1 VIPKSNLDDRTFDDI
16 VAEAVRLIPRYCP
29 EWTNHNTSDPG
40 ITLIELFAWMTEM
53 TLYRINKV
61 PEKTYLSL
69 LELMG
74 LSLVPPQSART
85 IIRFFPVDGY
95 DKPVKIKSGTKIAAL
110 NDDSDSLVSETEKEL
125 CVNDSVLAAC
135 VNRSGERW
143 TDYCTQ
149 EGLQPFELFDTR
161 NSVEHILYI
170 ASPAFK
176 YLANEHHVEIAFA
189 AVQDILS
196 AKDELTNHL
205 YWEYWD
211 GRAWTHIKSEL
222 SVPGARQ
229 KDNTVYLSGPA
240 DIQPCTV
247 NGKEGLYLRAVLADV
262 PEKKTVL
269 SVKGITVRTIFGGL
283 GFIPDVCLSNSG
295 PLYTP
300 ADMNA
305 SFRLFSENPGYN
317 EIFYIAADEIFRN
330 GGTKVKI
337 TFSFSEVYTAGDEN
351 DNVLFSYEY
360 WNGADWKRVDQVSAD
375 FSDGTFGFKQS
386 GEVSFTLPADIM
398 PAAVNNEEHFWIRIR
413 LLTKDF
419 SIGGEYVQNEN
430 GNWMWVF
437 SSKVQSPLLSKIRI
451 TYEAKKQVPAGV
463 FSCSNFQWFDFPQLY
478 TDCADEELTDNN
490 LFTIRN
496 TSNPAL
502 YLGFT
507 GRLAPGDT
515 SLYFKI
521 DETALFSPKPALP
534 SFFRGQEFSAEKQ
547 RRLIDFVW
555 EYWNGKDWCVLETA
569 DRTDCFHES
578 GFVEF
583 ASPEN
588 MMPCRLYD
596 KDCCWIRVTQL
607 SGSFETV
614 PCIQAVL
621 LNCVYARNENTYT
634 DEILGSGTGG
644 PGQTYTAAHHN
655 MLPGAVLYVDEGSI
669 PSDNETA
676 MMKKDGIA
684 EPYYTGENGAVWV
697 HYREVEN
704 FYASDTFS
712 RHYCVDYKTG
722 RILFGDGQHGV
733 NPPKRKFNIRLA
745 SYHTGGGESGNVAA
759 HTLQI
764 LTQAVPFIAG
774 CDNPFPAEGG
784 ADMESVE
791 NLKSRAAGVFKSLQ
805 RAVTAED
812 FQWLAREASA
822 SVGRAFCLRNK
833 DRLGRICTVIIPA
846 ETNVSGYELM
856 LEPSRELIRRVSAYL
871 NERKLVG
878 TPLTVKGP
886 VYRSFGIS
894 LELVFKSDV
903 IDAELLKRQID
914 RELRRSFHALE
925 GGDGKG
931 WEFGKDVTSGAVLK
945 LLEKVNGILSV
956 DSLEIRDI
964 DAGIKVEKLAL
975 KEDELPFLKTVGI
988 SNRKETE

>member
-16 VAEAVRLIPRYCP
+16 VAEAIRLIPRYCP

-53 TLYRINKV
+53 TLYRLNKV

-74 LSLVPPQSART
+74 LSLVPPQSARS

-95 DKPVKIKSGTKIAAL
+95 NKPVKIKSGTKIAAM
-110 NDDSDSLVSETEKEL
+110 NDDSDSLVFETEKSIS
-125 CVNDSVLAAC
+125 VNSSALAAC
-135 VNRSGERW
+135 VNRSGEQW
-143 TDYCTQ
+143 TDYCTD

-176 YLANEHHVEIAFA
+176 YLVNEHHVEIAFSG
-189 AVQDILS
+189 VQDILS
-196 AKDELTNHL
+196 ANDEITNHL
-205 YWEYWD
+205 YWECWD
-211 GRAWTHIKSEL
+211 GRAWTHVNSGL
-222 SVPGARQ
+222 SVTGARQ
-229 KDNTVYLSGPA
+229 KDNTVYLSGPV
-240 DIQPCTV
+240 DIQPCSV
-247 NGKEGLYLRAVLADV
+247 NGKDNLYLRAVLADV
-262 PEKKTVL
+262 PEKRTVL
-269 SVKGITVRTIFGGL
+269 SVNGITIRTIFGGL
-283 GFIPDVCLSNSG
+283 GFIPDMCLSNSG
-295 PLYTP
+295 VLYTQ
-300 ADMNA
+300 ADMNS
-305 SFRLFSENPGYN
+305 SFRIFSENPGYN

-330 GGTKVKI
+330 GGTKVKL
-337 TFSFSEVYTAGDEN
+337 TYTFSEVYTAGDEN
-351 DNVLFSYEY
+351 DNALFSYEY
-360 WNGADWKRVDQVSAD
+360 WDGADWKRIDQVSSD
-375 FSDGTFGFKQS
+375 FADGTFGFKQS
-386 GEVSFTLPADIM
+386 GEVSFTLPENIT
-398 PAAVNNEEHFWIRIR
+398 AAVVNNEEHFWIRVR

-437 SSKVQSPLLSKIRI
+437 SSKVQSPLVSKIRI
-451 TYEAKKQVPAGV
+451 TYEAKKQIPSEV
-463 FSCSNFQWFDFPQLY
+463 FSCSNFQWREFPSLC
-478 TDCADEELTDNN
+478 TVLSDDEKTDNE

-496 TSNPAL
+496 SKNPSL

-507 GRLAPGDT
+507 ERLAPGDM

-521 DETALFSPKPALP
+521 DEISSVCPKPALP
-534 SFFRGQEFSAEKQ
+534 SFFRAQEFTAELQ
-547 RRLIDFVW
+547 RRLVDFVW
-555 EYWNGKDWCVLETA
+555 EYWNGKEWSVLETA
-569 DRTDCFHES
+569 DRTDSFHES

-583 ASPEN
+583 TTPED
-588 MMPCRLYD
+588 MAPCRFYD

-614 PCIQAVL
+614 PYIQAVL

-644 PGQTYTAAHHN
+644 PGQTYMAAHRDL
-655 MLPGAVLYVDEGSI
+655 LPGAVLYVDEGSI
-669 PSDNETA
+669 PSDNEIG
-676 MMKKDGIA
+676 MMKKDGIDK
-684 EPYYTGENGAVWV
+684 PFYTDHGSVWV
-697 HYREVEN
+697 RYREVEN
-704 FYASDTFS
+704 FYASNTFS

-745 SYHTGGGESGNVAA
+745 SYHTGGGEKGNVAA

-784 ADMESVE
+784 ADMETVE

-812 FQWLAREASA
+812 FQWLARESSA
-822 SVGRAFCLRNK
+822 SVGRSFCLRNK
-833 DRLGRICTVIIPA
+833 DRQGRICTVIIPA
-846 ETNVSGYELM
+846 MTNVSDYELM

-878 TPLTVKGP
+878 TPLIVKGP
-886 VYRSFGIS
+886 VYRSFSIS
-894 LELVFKSDV
+894 LEVVFKSDV
-903 IDAELLKRQID
+903 IDAEYLKRQID

-925 GGDGKG
+925 GGSGTG
-931 WEFGKDVTSGAVLK
+931 WEFGKDVTSGAILK
-945 LLEKVNGILSV
+945 LLEKIAGILSL

-964 DAGIKVEKLAL
+964 DAGIKVEKLVL
-975 KEDELPFLKTVGI
+975 KEDELPFLKTIEI
-988 SNRKETE
+988 SNRKESE

>member
-40 ITLIELFAWMTEM
+40 ITLVELFAWMTEM
-53 TLYRINKV
+53 TLYRLNKV

-74 LSLVPPQSART
+74 LSLVPPQSARA
-85 IIRFFPVDGY
+85 IIKFFPVEGY
-95 DKPVKIKSGTKIAAL
+95 EKPVKIKSGTKIAAL
-110 NDDSDSLVSETEKEL
+110 NDESDSLVFETEKEIS
-125 CVNDSVLAAC
+125 VNSSVLAAC

-143 TDYCTQ
+143 TDYCTD

-176 YLANEHHVEIAFA
+176 YLVNEHHVEIAFE

-196 AKDELTNHL
+196 ANDELTNHL

-211 GRAWTHIKSEL
+211 GRAWMHIKSEL
-222 SVPGARQ
+222 SVTGSRQ

-240 DIQPCTV
+240 DIQPCSV
-247 NGKEGLYLRAVLADV
+247 NGKENSYLRAVLADV
-262 PEKKTVL
+262 PEKRTVL
-269 SVKGITVRTIFGGL
+269 SVKSITVRTIFGGL
-283 GFIPDVCLSNSG
+283 GFIPDMCLCNSG
-295 PLYTP
+295 AVYTP
-300 ADMNA
+300 ADMNS
-305 SFRLFSENPGYN
+305 SFRIFSENPGYN
-317 EIFYIAADEIFRN
+317 EIFYVAADEIFKN
-330 GGTKVKI
+330 GGTKVRL

-351 DNVLFSYEY
+351 DNALFSYEY
-360 WNGADWKRVDQVSAD
+360 WDGADWKRIDQVSTD

-386 GEVSFTLPADIM
+386 GEVSFTLPEDISKT
-398 PAAVNNEEHFWIRIR
+398 AVNNEEHFWIRIR

-437 SSKVQSPLLSKIRI
+437 SAKVQSPLLSKIRI
-451 TYEAKKQVPAGV
+451 TYEAKKQVPADV
-463 FSCSNFQWFDFPQLY
+463 FSCSNFQWFDFPGLY
-478 TDCADEELTDNN
+478 TVMDDAEKTDNK

-496 TSNPAL
+496 STNPSL
-502 YLGFT
+502 FLGFS
-507 GRLAPGDT
+507 GRLASGDT
-515 SLYFKI
+515 ALYFKV

-534 SFFRGQEFSAEKQ
+534 SFFRGQESAVEKQ
-547 RRLIDFVW
+547 RRLVDFAW
-555 EYWNGKDWCVLETA
+555 EYWNGKDWSPLETA
-569 DRTDCFHES
+569 DRTDSFHES

-583 ASPEN
+583 AAPEN
-588 MMPCRLYD
+588 MMPCRLYN

-614 PCIQAVL
+614 PCIQSIL
-621 LNCVYARNENTYT
+621 LNCVYACNENTYT

-644 PGQTYTAAHHN
+644 PGQTYTAAHHG

-669 PSDNETA
+669 PSDNEIE
-676 MMKKDGIA
+676 MMKKDGI
-684 EPYYTGENGAVWV
+684 EKPYYTDHGAVWV
-697 HYREVEN
+697 RYREVEN

-745 SYHTGGGESGNVAA
+745 SYHTGGGEGGNVAA

-774 CDNPFPAEGG
+774 CENPFPAEGG
-784 ADMESVE
+784 ADMETVE

-812 FQWLAREASA
+812 FQWLARESSA
-822 SVGRAFCLRNK
+822 SVGRAFCLKNK
-833 DRLGRICTVIIPA
+833 DRQGRICTVIIPA
-846 ETNVSGYELM
+846 MTTVSGYELM

-886 VYRSFGIS
+886 VYRSFGIA

-903 IDAELLKRQID
+903 IDAESLKRNID

-925 GGDGKG
+925 GGGGKG

-945 LLEKVNGILSV
+945 LLEKVTGILSV

-964 DAGIKVEKLAL
+964 DAGIKVEKLVL
-975 KEDELPFLKTVGI
+975 KEDELPYLKTVEI
-988 SNRKETE
+988 SDRKEAE